1 MIGHIGT
8 FKLAPGKMPQVLEWT
23 AKVVAYLKKAS
34 PGWQISLL
42 QPITGDVNEIVFVGQ
57 GPSLSDF
64 DEILNKRKSDPE
76 WQALMKELR
85 ETDWNLGFTRTLYD
99 VIE

>member
-64 DEILNKRKSDPE
+64 DEILNKRICLSR
-76 WQALMKELR
+76 WHRLR
-85 ETDWNLGFTRTLYD
+85 ELSLSYMGFLCRDT
-99 VIE
+99 E